1 MVGTGGRSIYP
12 ITAPPVQGEQFRN
25 DSNLGVLSLSLDPAD
40 YRWQFHSIFTSQVL
54 DEGSGA
60 CH

>member
-1 MVGTGGRSIYP
+1 VYP
-12 ITAPPVQGEQFRN
+12 FKGVPPLQGEPFRN
-25 DSNLGVLSLSLDPAD
+25 DSNLGVLSLSLQPAG
-40 YRWQFHSIFTSQVL
+40 YGWQFHSIFTSQVL